1 MKKVLLSIMTII
13 LSLTLCGCGKEKIVT
28 KECSLIQNGMIT
40 KVNMTAS
47 NDKIN
52 KFEMTVVLKSST
64 LNINSFKELN
74 EATKEQIKENF
85 LTTLKL
91 TKQYE
96 GIEVDVSFEE
106 NMSVIIKVDIEK
118 ADIKKL
124 KELGFDITSTNMSL
138 EKTVKDAQKDGYVC
152 Q

>member
-28 KECSLIQNGMIT
+28 KECSLLQNGMIT

-124 KELGFDITSTNMSL
+124 KELGFDIKSTNMSL